1 MIFAKDYHIEM
12 LSVGAADTFILYVID
27 TQNNGHLILIDAGN
41 YNDGEKIIQHIRK
54 YYNNPVIDLDSPDE
68 FLDHNIYDFIRI
80 PTSQDTVRNFICFT
94 VDDIE
99 ENRFNEVIKTQ
110 YIQFHAICHLDDMKT
125 GYGISRHDL
134 LGYLIRDIFNWT
146 NIFGLQF
153 KLITNKESTVD
164 SDYYCR
170 TLQFKAEK
178 PNMLNKARMD
188 NLYDKF
194 GR

>member
-1 MIFAKDYHIEM
+1 MNRDIQKVKDDIIEM
-12 LSVGAADTFILYVID
+12 KRLIKQTLIADTDILEALHTNID
-27 TQNNGHLILIDAGN
+27 I
-41 YNDGEKIIQHIRK
+41 
-54 YYNNPVIDLDSPDE
+54 DSPDE
-68 FLDHNIYDFIRI
+68 FLDNNIYDFIRV
-80 PTSQDTVRNFICFT
+80 PQTQDTVRNFICFT

-99 ENRFNEVIKTQ
+99 ENRFNEVVKTQ
-110 YIQFHAICHLDDMKT
+110 YIQFHAICHLSDMKT
-125 GYGISRHDL
+125 EYGISRHDL
-134 LGYLIRDIFNWT
+134 LGYLIRDIFHWT

-178 PNMLNKARMD
+178 INMLNKARMD
-188 NLYDKF
+188 NPYDKY